1 MDKRSLDDNAVRSEC
16 TESLCDDLFAIKEAS
31 PMLREVHLLEA
42 AYRSALSLGWGE
54 NDSELKLIFRRVAA
68 CLRWPTPREI
78 A

>member
-16 TESLCDDLFAIKEAS
+16 IESLCDDLLAIKEAS

-68 CLRWPTPREI
+68 CLRWPTPKEI